1 MTTFARRAADCGCWV
16 VALALLA
23 VYCGLRSYG
32 EQEGQAAIAQ
42 FLFKPPPIAAE
53 LTVVE
58 PTDGSPDALNA
69 RNP

>member
-1 MTTFARRAADCGCWV
+1 MTTFASCWV
-16 VALALLA
+16 VALALLG

-32 EQEGQAAIAQ
+32 EQERQAAIAQ
-42 FLFKPPPIAAE
+42 FLFKSPPIVAE

-58 PTDGSPDALNA
+58 PTDGSDALNA